1 MINVFHDKISS
12 VISELDIDLLKW
24 HMNEQSVFLVFGID
38 ITGSDIRLCEYS
50 FELASSIV
58 FMVMSF
64 VFE

>member
-1 MINVFHDKISS
+1 MINVFDDKISS
-12 VISELDIDLLKW
+12 VISELDIDLLEW

-50 FELASSIV
+50 FELASSTV